1 MVTLKNEY
9 LQVEINELG
18 AELTSVRSLEND
30 LEYIWRADKKIWG
43 RHAPIL
49 FPIVGRLKD
58 DHYEY
63 KGTAQAMKCI
73 SMDSLVILCLRWLTV
88 VTHMLR

>member
-43 RHAPIL
+43 ETCTNSVSNRWSL
-49 FPIVGRLKD
+49 KGR
-58 DHYEY
+58 
-63 KGTAQAMKCI
+63 
-73 SMDSLVILCLRWLTV
+73 SLRI
-88 VTHMLR
+88 